1 MEFFLV
7 SLQLE
12 CKTLFKEKK
21 LYHVTQIETLKY
33 MTLKHVTWGLESFF
47 FETSMNKLPSSKI
60 QFFTP
65 NPSYSRYQLPLSI
78 PLKKKK
84 LLSMAKK
91 INK

>member
-60 QFFTP
+60 QFFP
-65 NPSYSRYQLPLSI
+65 LKSIIFSLPITIIHSS
-78 PLKKKK
+78 KKKK